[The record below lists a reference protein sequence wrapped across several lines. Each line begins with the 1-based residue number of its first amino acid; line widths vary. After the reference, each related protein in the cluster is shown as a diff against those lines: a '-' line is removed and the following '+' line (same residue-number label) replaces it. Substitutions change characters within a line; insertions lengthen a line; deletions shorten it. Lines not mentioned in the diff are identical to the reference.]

1 MPKGTPSLLYS
12 APCEAGFD
20 AEKFLSLARSVFS
33 NVSAGDGRIRSGR
46 HIPRGFKN
54 LVSSYKIIGSHTPLM
69 GGGRIDVAV
78 VKLCPGAELT
88 AEKEESVVRFVEACA
103 ASDGCGG
110 VLACVPPAGERR
122 GLVALAVSSPVKSV
136 AVPRE
141 LMDFI
146 CAEGLKMYIHKSC
159 GLSEAALDG
168 YVADDRILFDDS
180 LVRLHAAQIDEA
192 LASMRFCDVAASDGK
207 IALAFVEKLAKAR
220 VKLNKYLGAAGR
232 SAGKF
237 AAEFVANGLCAT
249 DCSAAALDALRAAL
263 MLKYGAAPADGHFAW
278 GSVLVDG
285 VMDGEEFDLI
295 ISKPPHVRGEHFS
308 SIKPLLGGYASSQFG
323 ADLYCYYVEK
333 AAAMLS
339 QGGSA
344 VMLVSN
350 KWMKSRY
357 GEGLRRFFA
366 LRPPRMVADLGSAP
380 QITGSAM
387 PLCVLSFY
395 KEAVHDEP
403 VLVIEAEGAWNGLPR
418 GRASVQP
425 YVRGAEELGEA
436 PWNFTEGDKKSLEEK
451 IYEKSIPLASCAGG
465 VYRGVLTG
473 LNEAFVLDAAEAE
486 EIAAKEP
493 ASASMLVPFYTG
505 REVKRYYLPQAKK
518 RLIFMPKGYTDRR
531 RELEEPD
538 RWFAAAHPL
547 VASRLAP
554 FERRAAKR
562 RDKGDYWWELR
573 PCKYYG
579 VFERGK
585 IILPVITKRLS
596 AAASDGAAYVN
607 DKCCVIEGCDWF
619 LLALLNSKLMDY
631 AFRARSPELLNGY
644 FELRTSA
651 LSALPVRRVNLE
663 NASQRALKEEIEAA
677 GRKLSTFYAQNPPGK
692 YKKISS
698 ETAETEKS
706 LDRAVYKLYNLSAK
720 EIKLVEDN

>member
-1 MPKGTPSLLYS
+1 MPKGTPSLLYN
-12 APCEAGFD
+12 APCEDGFD
-20 AEKFLSLARSVFS
+20 AEKFFSLARSVLS

-46 HIPRGFKN
+46 HIPHGFKN
-54 LVSSYKIIGSHTPLM
+54 LVSSYKIIGSHSPLM

-78 VKLCPGAELT
+78 VKLCPGVEIT
-88 AEKEESVVRFVEACA
+88 ACTEEHLLKFVEACA
-103 ASDGCGG
+103 ASEDCGG
-110 VLACVPPAGERR
+110 VLACVPPSGGWR

-136 AVPRE
+136 VVPPE

-168 YVADDRILFDDS
+168 YVSDDRILFDDS
-180 LVRLHAAQIDEA
+180 LVRMHAAQIDEA
-192 LASMRFCDVAASDGK
+192 LAAMRFCDVAASDGK
-207 IALAFVEKLAKAR
+207 IALAFVEKLAGAR
-220 VKLNKYLGAAGR
+220 VKLNKYLGTAGR

-237 AAEFVANGLCAT
+237 AAEFIRKGLCAT

-263 MLKYGAAPADGHFAW
+263 MLKYGAAPADGHFVW

-285 VMDGEEFDLI
+285 VMDGDQFDLI

-339 QGGSA
+339 PGGSA

-451 IYEKSIPLASCAGG
+451 IYEKSIPLASCVGG

-473 LNEAFVLDAAEAE
+473 LNEAFVIDAAEAE

-505 REVKRYYLPQAKK
+505 REVKRYYLPPAKK

-538 RWFAAAHPL
+538 RWFAGNHSL
-547 VASRLAP
+547 IASRLAP
-554 FERRAAKR
+554 FERKAAKR

-579 VFERGK
+579 VFERDK

-596 AAASDGAAYVN
+596 AAASEGASYVN

-631 AFRARSPELLNGY
+631 VFRSRSPELLNGY

-663 NASQRALKEEIEAA
+663 NAAQRALKEEIA
-677 GRKLSTFYAQNPPGK
+677 GAGKKLSALYAQDPPGK
-692 YKKISS
+692 YKKVSS
-698 ETAETEKS
+698 DAAETERS

>member
-54 LVSSYKIIGSHTPLM
+54 LVSSYKIIASHTPLM

-122 GLVALAVSSPVKSV
+122 GLVALAVSSSVKSV
-136 AVPRE
+136 EVPRE

-207 IALAFVEKLAKAR
+207 IALAFVEKLAEAR
-220 VKLNKYLGAAGR
+220 VKLNKYLGSAGR
-232 SAGKF
+232 SAGRF

-493 ASASMLVPFYTG
+493 ASAPMLVPVYTG

-518 RLIFMPKGYTDRR
+518 RLIFMPKGIHRPPPRARRAGPLVRR
-531 RELEEPD
+531 RPPARRIAPRSVRAQGREAPRQGRL
-538 RWFAAAHPL
+538 L
-547 VASRLAP
+547 V
-554 FERRAAKR
+554 
-562 RDKGDYWWELR
+562 
-573 PCKYYG
+573 
-579 VFERGK
+579 
-585 IILPVITKRLS
+585 
-596 AAASDGAAYVN
+596 GAAPVQ
-607 DKCCVIEGCDWF
+607 I
-619 LLALLNSKLMDY
+619 LRR
-631 AFRARSPELLNGY
+631 FRARQDNPARHHEAP
-644 FELRTSA
+644 LRRGFRGRGLRQRQMLRHRGLRLVPA
-651 LSALPVRRVNLE
+651 RAAQLKAHGLRLP
-663 NASQRALKEEIEAA
+663 RALARAA
-677 GRKLSTFYAQNPPGK
+677 QRIFRAAHLSPLCASGAPRQP
-692 YKKISS
+692 
-698 ETAETEKS
+698 
-706 LDRAVYKLYNLSAK
+706 
-720 EIKLVEDN
+720 